1 MEKLDCHN
9 GLINYK
15 KKNLKEGQKASWI
28 FFSGQESLV
37 FQSLD
42 KYNIYGFNIRKFR
55 KGVQLFKVFTFHGTI
70 NT

>member
-1 MEKLDCHN
+1 MKIKIVFKIGKARLSQWAN
-9 GLINYK
+9 RLQK
-15 KKNLKEGQKASWI
+15 TKNLKEGQKASWI

-55 KGVQLFKVFTFHGTI
+55 KGDTI
-70 NT
+70 I